1 MNRMLDCA
9 PFSVMW
15 LKAPSC
21 AQLPRRVSDTPPL
34 RPKRRGCLGGGGSC
48 VGECLFLRICSR
60 IRTQFAVLILLVS
73 QFAVVAFPC

>member
-21 AQLPRRVSDTPPL
+21 AQLPRRVSDTPP
-34 RPKRRGCLGGGGSC
+34 PVPSVEVVWVEGVVVLGSVCFSGFAAGS
-48 VGECLFLRICSR
+48 GPNLLF
-60 IRTQFAVLILLVS
+60 
-73 QFAVVAFPC
+73 